1 MSGNPRPA
9 QRAPLLAWLSVVAA
23 LGLAWEAQSPKDD
36 TMMKFS
42 HATVWSVAIQ
52 LSTLA
57 FAIASPASLLACLC
71 AWKRRKE
78 MNAFAYYH
86 SFAVAIVFVIA
97 TLYLARFGV
106 IGYRTWA

>member
-1 MSGNPRPA
+1 MLHVRVL
-9 QRAPLLAWLSVVAA
+9 PLLAWLSVVAA
-23 LGLAWEAQSPKDD
+23 LALAQQAQNPTDD
-36 TMMKFS
+36 TVIRFS

-57 FAIASPASLLACLC
+57 FALASTASLLACLR